1 MLAKYQNWLRDH
13 GLKATK
19 NRMMM
24 LEVLDEDHK
33 FLSAEEIYQSLI
45 EKASNLS
52 LSTVYRSMES
62 LVEVGLVSPVNL
74 ETSKQTLY
82 ELSHTEHAHHLIC
95 MSCQKVIHVHG
106 CPVASYEKQI
116 AKEHQFTVREHKL
129 ELYGYC
135 QECSTK

>member
-1 MLAKYQNWLRDH
+1 MSNKYQDWLRDH

-19 NRMMM
+19 NRILM
-24 LEVLDEDHK
+24 LEMLDNNHN
-33 FLSAEEIYQSLI
+33 FLSAEAIHQALKNQS
-45 EKASNLS
+45 SNVS

-62 LVEVGLVSPVNL
+62 LIDVGLVAPVNL

-95 MSCQKVIHVHG
+95 LRCNKIIHVHG
-106 CPVASYEKQI
+106 CPVSSYEKQV
-116 AKEHQFTVREHKL
+116 ASDYSFRVLEHKL

-135 QECSTK
+135 KACQAN

>member
-1 MLAKYQNWLRDH
+1 MSNKYQDWLRNH

-19 NRMMM
+19 NRMLM
-24 LEVLDEDHK
+24 LEILDVEHN
-33 FLSAEEIYQSLI
+33 FLSAEEIYNALKS
-45 EKASNLS
+45 KSSNLS

-62 LVEVGLVSPVNL
+62 LIDVGLVAPVNL

-95 MSCQKVIHVHG
+95 LNCQKIIHVHG
-106 CPVASYEKQI
+106 CPVGSYEKQVTKDHGFI
-116 AKEHQFTVREHKL
+116 VKEHKL

-135 QECSTK
+135 EACQN

>member
-1 MLAKYQNWLRDH
+1 MSNKYQNWLREH

-24 LEVLDEDHK
+24 LEALDTNHN
-33 FLSAEEIYQSLI
+33 FLSAEDIYLALKDQ
-45 EKASNLS
+45 ASNLS

-62 LVEVGLVSPVNL
+62 LVEVGVVAQVNL

-95 MSCQKVIHVHG
+95 LSCNKVIHVHG
-106 CPVASYEKQI
+106 CPIASYEQQI
-116 AKEHQFTVREHKL
+116 AKEHNFSVREHKL

-135 QECSTK
+135 EVCNAK